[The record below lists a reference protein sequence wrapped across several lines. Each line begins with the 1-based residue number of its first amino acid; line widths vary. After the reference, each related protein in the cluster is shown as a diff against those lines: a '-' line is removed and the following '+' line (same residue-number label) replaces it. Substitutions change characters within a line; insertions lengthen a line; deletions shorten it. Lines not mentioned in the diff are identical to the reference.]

1 MANLKNAKFNT
12 PSKKKTKKKTLNQN
26 GKLLKKYNVCE

>member
-1 MANLKNAKFNT
+1 MANLKNPKFNT
-12 PSKKKTKKKTLNQN
+12 PSKKNKKKTLNQN

>member
-12 PSKKKTKKKTLNQN
+12 PSKKNKKKNTQS
-26 GKLLKKYNVCE
+26 KWKIIKKI